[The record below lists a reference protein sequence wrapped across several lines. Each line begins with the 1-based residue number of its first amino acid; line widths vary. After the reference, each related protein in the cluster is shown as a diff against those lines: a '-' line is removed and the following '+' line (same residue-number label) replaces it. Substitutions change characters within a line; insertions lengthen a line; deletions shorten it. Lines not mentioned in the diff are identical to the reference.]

1 MVVGGG
7 PAGAATAI
15 TLTGLGVRT
24 VVLEAA
30 PGPRWK
36 PGESLPPSINPILI
50 RLGLREAVR
59 RAALPSYG
67 TSSRWGAPELIE
79 RDFVFGAGGD
89 GWRIDRSVLESELAQ
104 AAQRAGVEWHWGT
117 RVTDCVRAAP
127 HGWTLRVR
135 TAEGLATW
143 TARVVVDASGRAAR
157 VARLLRVRRVRYDRL
172 LGALSYLPSRPAQ
185 SPPAHELESTTVVEA
200 VPGGWWY
207 SLGLPNQQLVVAFM
221 TDADLLDETLRR
233 PWQPEDLPLTYAP
246 TTAER
251 LRATGCPQPWPAPLI
266 RPASVGRLRSVAGPD
281 WLAVGEAAVCFDPL
295 SSYGIEAALGAGFYA
310 GAAISEQLGGRR
322 DAWSAYAELI
332 DHTFAQYL
340 IACHDRY
347 GLERR
352 WSTATF
358 WRRRHRVGVMARR
371 QPDQRPSGRGR

>member
-157 VARLLRVRRVRYDRL
+157 VARLLRVRRVATTGCWVRSAIFRVVRL
-172 LGALSYLPSRPAQ
+172 SPLRPTNSSRP
-185 SPPAHELESTTVVEA
+185 
-200 VPGGWWY
+200 
-207 SLGLPNQQLVVAFM
+207 
-221 TDADLLDETLRR
+221 
-233 PWQPEDLPLTYAP
+233 PW
-246 TTAER
+246 
-251 LRATGCPQPWPAPLI
+251 
-266 RPASVGRLRSVAGPD
+266 S
-281 WLAVGEAAVCFDPL
+281 
-295 SSYGIEAALGAGFYA
+295 
-310 GAAISEQLGGRR
+310 
-322 DAWSAYAELI
+322 
-332 DHTFAQYL
+332 
-340 IACHDRY
+340 
-347 GLERR
+347 
-352 WSTATF
+352 
-358 WRRRHRVGVMARR
+358 
-371 QPDQRPSGRGR
+371 RPSPAAGGIRWGCRTSSLWWPS